1 MGSSKRALSLWLG
14 AIIIYLVA
22 HALTG
27 RQGLFA
33 FVELQGRERAL
44 QERLLTLES
53 ERETLEARVKR
64 LSLASLDLDYLD
76 ERARI
81 TLGAGRSDEFTF
93 ALAR

>member
-44 QERLLTLES
+44 EQRLGSLETEHATLQ
-53 ERETLEARVKR
+53 ARIAR
-64 LSLASLDLDYLD
+64 LSPNSLDLDYLD

-81 TLGAGRSDEFTF
+81 TLGAGRSDEFVF
-93 ALAR
+93 ALAY